1 MATLKAIH
9 TMRMAKAA
17 AAFSLIF
24 RTTHSIR
31 RSGMLMIHTS
41 RYSKTINIVLICYN
55 ILSFIRLTGLQEQKI
70 LLQAGLWQPVAQ

>member
-1 MATLKAIH
+1 MATLNAIR

-41 RYSKTINIVLICYN
+41 RYSKTINMVLICYT
-55 ILSFIRLTGLQEQKI
+55 ILSFIRLTGLREQTI
-70 LLQAGLWQPVAQ
+70 LLPAGLLLPGAQ